1 MLRKV
6 EDPRSWS
13 QECLEYAGVAFP
25 TENPWTT
32 SMCRLGHGHVLNFR
46 RPGYIGL
53 EDRQHEVQN
62 GDVEAKEIGSKAIT
76 TLHL

>member
-1 MLRKV
+1 
-6 EDPRSWS
+6 
-13 QECLEYAGVAFP
+13 
-25 TENPWTT
+25 
-32 SMCRLGHGHVLNFR
+32 MCRLGHGHVLNFR

-62 GDVEAKEIGSKAIT
+62 SDVEAKEIGSKAIT